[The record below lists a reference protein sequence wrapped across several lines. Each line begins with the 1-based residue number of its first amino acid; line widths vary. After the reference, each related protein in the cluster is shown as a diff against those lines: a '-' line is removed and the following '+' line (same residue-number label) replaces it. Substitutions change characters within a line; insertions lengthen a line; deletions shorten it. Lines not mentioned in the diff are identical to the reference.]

1 MTVPVSH
8 YERPGSSGTGPH
20 VKSEYDDLGYS
31 AVQFSV
37 DSLDAD
43 VVNFEAG
50 KDGYHGGSTAAH
62 NEAMD
67 WGSAM
72 PADDLRFDDFLDLD
86 SMPHTGDEWPD
97 QPDSLFFDMPALD
110 GSTSTTSVS
119 GDFDDLL
126 SCHSQQQHNHQH
138 HLHQHHQHHQLLLQV
153 PPVEAR
159 TSTTAGPAATSC
171 MAAGSGVGSASGG
184 SGAIRFPSAHQE
196 DCGPA
201 AEVTDV
207 TAHIRPGKSQPSPA
221 IARGGVGLGLG
232 LGLGLGRGGGG
243 GGAGGRVPGG
253 QRKTP
258 STYPDTALGL
268 GGTEAISDSELL
280 RLEGISLKASPTR
293 VPPLGHVSHSQPPTP
308 LLHQGQGPAT
318 SKPTPATT
326 TTTTSSSTAAAL
338 PMLLRIYAR
347 ARASLL
353 RRSPVVGKTP
363 STYPDTALGLG
374 GTESISDSEL
384 LRLEGISL
392 KASPSRVPPL
402 GHVSHSQPPTP
413 LLHQGQG
420 PATSK
425 PTPATA
431 TTTTSSSTAA
441 ATTGS
446 RSFFKAVASK
456 IQKAATVRSKPS
468 FSRTTINTTERDSS
482 TMSTLSIDRP
492 ISPAISPRKAFKLR
506 PDQQQ
511 MGIPDGSHPQ
521 QQRLPISLPNSA
533 TIPQGLSNPFC
544 NGFVEDPF
552 AFDPSVASG
561 PSPAVYKRQ
570 APHTPIDTPVLED
583 DKSTMYFQQ
592 PIHPHQGGIAQAN
605 KAAWPLPSSSAHA
618 DSHGNMAW
626 SNSFAQSDGLD
637 TTQWWDGPVDLN
649 DASSQFQ
656 AQNARNATYNLALHT
671 QQAAGGAGRD
681 MAYEYHNQGQ
691 QQQHMPTAGN
701 PHEMSGLMIQMSQAN
716 RSFFIVA
723 GCPQLQHQ
731 MPPQP
736 QTERRPRM
744 PRAPSAGARHMT
756 TPMRRQRPSSA
767 NRNRARDSSSAS
779 PTPNGRSRNSSGSSN
794 AGGPVI
800 GASVKKRRS
809 FQTPAGGRPGHPR
822 TPSGGSSGAL
832 GLGIGMGDGGGG
844 GGGFVNFTPSDHTL
858 LMTGVAPSGSSKT
871 KARREK
877 EALEK
882 RRRMSEAALKA
893 VAAAGGD
900 IDKLVE
906 EGFVF

>member
-8 YERPGSSGTGPH
+8 YERPGSSGTGPQ

-50 KDGYHGGSTAAH
+50 KDAYHGGSTAAH

-86 SMPHTGDEWPD
+86 SMSHTGDEWPD

-119 GDFDDLL
+119 DDFDDLL

-138 HLHQHHQHHQLLLQV
+138 HLHHLHQHQHQQQQQQQLLQV

-221 IARGGVGLGLG
+221 IARGG
-232 LGLGLGRGGGG
+232 
-243 GGAGGRVPGG
+243 
-253 QRKTP
+253 
-258 STYPDTALGL
+258 
-268 GGTEAISDSELL
+268 
-280 RLEGISLKASPTR
+280 
-293 VPPLGHVSHSQPPTP
+293 
-308 LLHQGQGPAT
+308 GPAT

-326 TTTTSSSTAAAL
+326 TTTTSSS
-338 PMLLRIYAR
+338 
-347 ARASLL
+347 
-353 RRSPVVGKTP
+353 
-363 STYPDTALGLG
+363 
-374 GTESISDSEL
+374 
-384 LRLEGISL
+384 
-392 KASPSRVPPL
+392 
-402 GHVSHSQPPTP
+402 
-413 LLHQGQG
+413 
-420 PATSK
+420 
-425 PTPATA
+425 
-431 TTTTSSSTAA
+431 SSSTAA

-521 QQRLPISLPNSA
+521 QQRLPISPPNSA

-605 KAAWPLPSSSAHA
+605 KATWPLPSSSAHA

-637 TTQWWDGPVDLN
+637 TTQWWHGPVDLN

-681 MAYEYHNQGQ
+681 MAYEYHDQGQQ

-716 RSFFIVA
+716 RSSSSPVVQSGA
-723 GCPQLQHQ
+723 YTHMPQHHHAVVQHHQQQLQHQ

-779 PTPNGRSRNSSGSSN
+779 PTPNGR
-794 AGGPVI
+794 A
-800 GASVKKRRS
+800 
-809 FQTPAGGRPGHPR
+809 
-822 TPSGGSSGAL
+822 GSSGAL